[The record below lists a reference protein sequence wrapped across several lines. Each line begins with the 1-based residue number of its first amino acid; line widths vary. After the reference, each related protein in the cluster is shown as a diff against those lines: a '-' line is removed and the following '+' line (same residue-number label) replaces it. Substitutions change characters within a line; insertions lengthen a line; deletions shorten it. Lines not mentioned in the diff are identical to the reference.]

1 MSPLKNMFKIMD
13 HGGQPIYHGIIR
25 LLMTLNAVY
34 LVVFDMSKPLDDPAI
49 LLDSN
54 GCERVH
60 HWTNLQF
67 ILSSI
72 LSVYSH
78 SRKVIE
84 NIKEKV
90 NLPVILIVGTHK
102 GKLGDTE
109 EERNDKSKKL
119 LKKID
124 EALIGKPY
132 QKHVHRMFAVENS
145 EATTDKSF
153 DDLKKE
159 INKLMNQLR
168 KIIPLKW
175 MRFRCEIYNLRVEK
189 LICTLE
195 EVKVLARKSG
205 ILDENQQSALLNFL
219 YDLGDIIYMPDNES
233 LKDEVVVDPMGLV
246 KVITAFVTVI
256 PPDLPTGRYRE
267 AFSNLNK
274 GILDETL
281 LRKLWEEQC
290 IDMEKF
296 QYLVELM
303 IRFGFICRKI
313 TSTSQVTATDSVDV
327 KQSFFVPLRLSFD
340 TPSNEVRSVR
350 DDNQAISIY
359 YDLCGYLPDVVF
371 PYLVIEFINKY
382 RKKNGD
388 DPVLTHD
395 LAELYFDQFHHVT
408 LSLVKFL
415 TKKNERKF
423 LLKVTVTRRKAIRKT
438 ISTVCEPSSEACKEV
453 LSTIE
458 MSFGHSKDGGRRG
471 ITFHR
476 CIPCDCSETSEKKHM
491 QILGDFQD
499 DMLPCNREG
508 MDVSRY
514 NRLFGDTP
522 SDDPQ
527 ATDAGLTSRKLTG
540 GELADLTNNLC
551 GEWEELGLRLGFTK
565 ANIYTFKQDN
575 PNNIQGAMQSMLEVW
590 QSYEKS
596 KRSHLIEALK
606 HTGRTDLADQFETE
620 P

>member
-1 MSPLKNMFKIMD
+1 
-13 HGGQPIYHGIIR
+13 
-25 LLMTLNAVY
+25 MTLGAVY
-34 LVVFDMSKPLDDPAI
+34 LVVFDMSKNLYDPAI
-49 LLDSN
+49 VLDSN
-54 GCERVH
+54 GHKRVH
-60 HWTNLQF
+60 HLTNLQF

-78 SRKVIE
+78 SRNVIE

-90 NLPVILIVGTHK
+90 HLPVILIVGTHK

-109 EERNDKSKKL
+109 EERNDMSKKL

-124 EALIGKPY
+124 ETLIGKPY
-132 QKHVHRMFAVENS
+132 QKHVHGMFAVENS

-159 INKLMNQLR
+159 INKLMNHL
-168 KIIPLKW
+168 KKVIPLKW
-175 MRFRCEIYNLRVEK
+175 MRFRCEIYNLRVAK

-219 YDLGDIIYMPDNES
+219 YDLGDIIYLPDNES

-256 PPDLPTGRYRE
+256 PPDFPTGMYRE
-267 AFSNLNK
+267 AFWNLNK

-281 LRKLWEEQC
+281 LHKLWEEQG

-313 TSTSQVTATDSVDV
+313 TSTSQVTATEPEGV
-327 KQSFFVPLRLSFD
+327 KQSFFVPLRLAFD
-340 TPSNEVRSVR
+340 TPFSESRSLP
-350 DDNQAISIY
+350 DDNHSISIY

-382 RKKNGD
+382 QKETGD
-388 DPVLTHD
+388 DPALTHD
-395 LAELYFDQFHHVT
+395 LAELYLDQFHHVI
-408 LSLVKFL
+408 LSLDKFV

-423 LLKVTVTRRKAIRKT
+423 LLKVTITRRKAIMEP
-438 ISTVCEPSSEACKEV
+438 INTVCELTPEACKEV

-458 MSFGHSKDGGRRG
+458 MSFGHSRDGGRRG

-476 CIPCDCSETSEKKHM
+476 CIPCVCSETSEKKHM
-491 QILGDFQD
+491 QIFGDFQD
-499 DMLPCNREG
+499 DMLPCNIKG
-508 MDVSRY
+508 MDVTRY
-514 NRLFGDTP
+514 KRLFGDTP
-522 SDDPQ
+522 SDGPQ
-527 ATDAGLTSRKLTG
+527 ATDAGLTSRELTG

-565 ANIYTFKQDN
+565 ANLYTFKQDN

-590 QSYEKS
+590 QSHEKS
-596 KRSHLIEALK
+596 KRSQLIEALR